1 MLLLVKGAT
10 LVKVDQSE
18 VNQRVQNYL
27 ATPEG
32 QKLIEGQTLS
42 LILGVGIAGLKG
54 LGAIFCAATIRFVFT
69 GVRLAWS
76 AVTFSDYRSQTGPK
90 FLKRRDEVVA
100 LIGYP
105 IIVGPERSEGVHCG
119 LVLGSFTA
127 APGDVLERLSEDFG
141 NLYTGER
148 NDPGAKRLLRLLRDD
163 SYTENR
169 RRLVP
174 QEFSEGYELYLF
186 DAELK
191 LADCYQGT
199 NVRAAYAALPGPA
212 GPILQVPW
220 SAIESGVR
228 LEPGD

>member
-1 MLLLVKGAT
+1 MKGAT

-18 VNQRVQNYL
+18 VNQSVRNYL
-27 ATPEG
+27 TTPEG

-54 LGAIFCAATIRFVFT
+54 VGAIVCMATIRFLFT

-90 FLKRRDEVVA
+90 YQKRRDEVVG

-105 IIVGPERSEGVHCG
+105 IIVGPERSAGVHCG
-119 LVLGSFTA
+119 LVLGSFAA
-127 APGDVLERLSEDFG
+127 APADVLERLSEDFG
-141 NLYTGER
+141 NIYTGER
-148 NDPGAKRLLRLLRDD
+148 EDAGTKRLVRLLRDD

-191 LADCYQGT
+191 LADCYTGE
-199 NVRAAYAALPGPA
+199 NVRAAYAALPGPV
-212 GPILQVPW
+212 GPIMQVPW
-220 SAIESGVR
+220 TAIESGVR